1 MYFPMYSYGLH
12 RHIRHPQ
19 STFHSALTHTHTH
32 THTLHTTYTGLST
45 CLIMLLD
52 YSSVLFKS
60 LLCLDICSFL
70 KTNKQP
76 PYNEISNM
84 TSSITT
90 SRVTDSLNFLLKAF
104 IYFKALSV
112 DHLTFAKTSL
122 WQRLLYLS
130 QSSQVPPSVLSL
142 TSVKRLLNAQDTNR
156 SFSRMWAFGY
166 LVMAALAGNF
176 LAFIHLQGF
185 SPVWFL
191 YCTIKYDFSRV
202 SSCFKICSVSAIYA
216 VWYSEKSDIW

>member
-1 MYFPMYSYGLH
+1 MLCISLCTVMD
-12 RHIRHPQ
+12 
-19 STFHSALTHTHTH
+19 STGTSDIHSPCFIAHSLTRTLTR
-32 THTLHTTYTGLST
+32 TLYILHTTGLST

-90 SRVTDSLNFLLKAF
+90 SRITDSLNFLLKAF

-122 WQRLLYLS
+122 QQRLLYLS

-142 TSVKRLLNAQDTNR
+142 TSVKRLLNAQDTDR
-156 SFSRMWAFGY
+156 SFSRM
-166 LVMAALAGNF
+166 
-176 LAFIHLQGF
+176 
-185 SPVWFL
+185 
-191 YCTIKYDFSRV
+191 
-202 SSCFKICSVSAIYA
+202 
-216 VWYSEKSDIW
+216 